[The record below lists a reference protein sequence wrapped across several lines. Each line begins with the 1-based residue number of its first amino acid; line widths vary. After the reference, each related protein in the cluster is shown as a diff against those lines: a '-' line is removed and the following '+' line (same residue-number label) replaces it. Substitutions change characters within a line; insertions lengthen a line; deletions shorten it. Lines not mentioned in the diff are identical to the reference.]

1 MPSPPPE
8 PSSAGDQVAAIE
20 LASRRMVQILIRASE
35 SPPLNVSGAQMST
48 LRTIARAGPLN
59 LTQLAD
65 ELGTIPSWASRLCD
79 RLEADGYIERKPK
92 VPGQREV
99 EISLRPAGT
108 RLLEEVADRRRESL
122 AAVLERMTAT
132 ERRHLA
138 HGLEAFSRAEQTG
151 QAQTESA

>member
-1 MPSPPPE
+1 MPSPPRK
-8 PSSAGDQVAAIE
+8 SSAVADQAAAVE
-20 LASRRMVQILIRASE
+20 SASRRLVQLLVRASE
-35 SPPLNVSGAQMST
+35 SPPLNVSGAQMSA

-59 LTQLAD
+59 LTRLAD

-99 EISLRPAGT
+99 EISLRPAGK

-122 AAVLERMTAT
+122 VGVLELMTAT
-132 ERRHLA
+132 ERRHLER
-138 HGLEAFSRAEQTG
+138 GLEAFSRA
-151 QAQTESA
+151 AQTDETQIESA